1 MNYSHL
7 ADLVLLIHFAIVLF
21 VVGGLLLIVLGN
33 FLRWSWVNHWLFRAM
48 HVLAISVVVLESWL
62 GIECPLTT
70 LENWL
75 RLQAGQGVY
84 QGSFIQHWVHSVMF
98 YQAPGWVFALAYT
111 LFGLAVVA
119 AWWRWPPQRIC
130 SEYFVFGSCIA
141 LAIA

>member
-1 MNYSHL
+1 MNYSHF

-33 FLRWSWVNHWLFRAM
+33 FLRWSWVNHWWFRAM
-48 HVLAISVVVLESWL
+48 HLLAISVVVLESWL

-84 QGSFIQHWVHSVMF
+84 QGSFIQHWVHGVMF

-111 LFGLAVVA
+111 LFGLAVVT
-119 AWWRWPPQRIC
+119 AWWRLPPQRIC
-130 SEYFVFGSCIA
+130 S
-141 LAIA
+141 

>member
-33 FLRWSWVNHWLFRAM
+33 FLRWSWVNHWWFRGM
-48 HVLAISVVVLESWL
+48 HLLAISVVVLESWL
-62 GIECPLTT
+62 GIECPLAT

-75 RLQAGQGVY
+75 RLRAGQGVY

-111 LFGLAVVA
+111 LFALAVVA

-130 SEYFVFGSCIA
+130 S
-141 LAIA
+141 

>member
-1 MNYSHL
+1 MNYSHF

-33 FLRWSWVNHWLFRAM
+33 LLRWPWVNRWWFRAM
-48 HVLAISVVVLESWL
+48 HLLAISVVVLESWL

-84 QGSFIQHWVHSVMF
+84 QGSFIQHWVHGVMF
-98 YQAPGWVFALAYT
+98 YQAPGWVFALVYT
-111 LFGLAVVA
+111 LFGLLVAA
-119 AWWRWPPQRIC
+119 AWWRWPPHQ
-130 SEYFVFGSCIA
+130 FK
-141 LAIA
+141 

>member
-1 MNYSHL
+1 MNYSHF

-33 FLRWSWVNHWLFRAM
+33 FLRWSWVNHWWFRAM
-48 HVLAISVVVLESWL
+48 HLLAISVVVLESWL

-84 QGSFIQHWVHSVMF
+84 QGSFIQHWVHGVMF

-130 SEYFVFGSCIA
+130 S
-141 LAIA
+141 

>member
-1 MNYSHL
+1 MNYSHF

-84 QGSFIQHWVHSVMF
+84 QGSFIQHWVHGVMF

-119 AWWRWPPQRIC
+119 AWWRWPPHQ
-130 SEYFVFGSCIA
+130 FK
-141 LAIA
+141 

>member
-33 FLRWSWVNHWLFRAM
+33 FLCWSWVNHWWFRGM
-48 HVLAISVVVLESWL
+48 HLLAISVVVLESWL

-75 RLQAGQGVY
+75 RLRAGQGVY

-111 LFGLAVVA
+111 LFALAVVA

-130 SEYFVFGSCIA
+130 R
-141 LAIA
+141 

>member
-1 MNYSHL
+1 MNYSHF

-33 FLRWSWVNHWLFRAM
+33 VLRWSWVNHWWFRAM
-48 HVLAISVVVLESWL
+48 HLLAISVVVLESWL

-84 QGSFIQHWVHSVMF
+84 QGSFIQHWVHGVMF
-98 YQAPGWVFALAYT
+98 YHAPGWVFALAYT
-111 LFGLAVVA
+111 LFALAVVA
-119 AWWRWPPQRIC
+119 AWWRWPPHQ
-130 SEYFVFGSCIA
+130 FK
-141 LAIA
+141 

>member
-33 FLRWSWVNHWLFRAM
+33 VLRWSWVNHWWFRAM
-48 HVLAISVVVLESWL
+48 HLLAISVVVLESWL

-75 RLQAGQGVY
+75 RLRAGQGVY
-84 QGSFIQHWVHSVMF
+84 QGSFIQHWVHGVMF
-98 YQAPGWVFALAYT
+98 YHAPGWVFALAYT
-111 LFGLAVVA
+111 LFALAVVA
-119 AWWRWPPQRIC
+119 AWLRWPPQRIC
-130 SEYFVFGSCIA
+130 S
-141 LAIA
+141 

>member
-1 MNYSHL
+1 MNYSHF

-33 FLRWSWVNHWLFRAM
+33 FLCWSWVNHWWFRAM
-48 HVLAISVVVLESWL
+48 HLLAISVVVLESWL

-84 QGSFIQHWVHSVMF
+84 QGSFIQHWVHGVMF

-130 SEYFVFGSCIA
+130 S
-141 LAIA
+141 

>member
-1 MNYSHL
+1 MNYSHF

-21 VVGGLLLIVLGN
+21 VVGGLLLIILGN
-33 FLRWSWVNHWLFRAM
+33 LLRWPWVNRWWFRAI
-48 HVLAISVVVLESWL
+48 HLLAISVVVLESWL

-84 QGSFIQHWVHSVMF
+84 QGSFIQHWVHGVMF

-111 LFGLAVVA
+111 LFALAVVA
-119 AWWRWPPQRIC
+119 AWWRWPPHQ
-130 SEYFVFGSCIA
+130 FK
-141 LAIA
+141 

>member
-1 MNYSHL
+1 MNYSHF

-33 FLRWSWVNHWLFRAM
+33 VLRWSWVNHWWFRAL
-48 HVLAISVVVLESWL
+48 HLLAISVVVLESWL

-84 QGSFIQHWVHSVMF
+84 QGSFIQHWVHGVMF

-111 LFGLAVVA
+111 LFAFAVVA
-119 AWWRWPPQRIC
+119 AWWRWPPQQ
-130 SEYFVFGSCIA
+130 FK
-141 LAIA
+141 

>member
-1 MNYSHL
+1 MNYSHF

-33 FLRWSWVNHWLFRAM
+33 FLRWSWVNHWWFRAM
-48 HVLAISVVVLESWL
+48 HLLAISVVVLESWL

-75 RLQAGQGVY
+75 RLHAGQGVY
-84 QGSFIQHWVHSVMF
+84 QGSFIQHWVHGVMF

-119 AWWRWPPQRIC
+119 AWWRWPPKRIC
-130 SEYFVFGSCIA
+130 S
-141 LAIA
+141 

>member
-33 FLRWSWVNHWLFRAM
+33 FLCWSWVNHWWFRVM
-48 HVLAISVVVLESWL
+48 HLLAISVVVLESWL

-75 RLQAGQGVY
+75 RLRAGQGVY

-111 LFGLAVVA
+111 LFALAVVA

-130 SEYFVFGSCIA
+130 S
-141 LAIA
+141 

>member
-33 FLRWSWVNHWLFRAM
+33 VLRWSWVNHWWFRAM
-48 HVLAISVVVLESWL
+48 HLLAISVVVLESWL
-62 GIECPLTT
+62 GIECPFTT

-98 YQAPGWVFALAYT
+98 YHAPGWVFALAYT
-111 LFGLAVVA
+111 LFALAVVA
-119 AWWRWPPQRIC
+119 AWLRWPPQQ
-130 SEYFVFGSCIA
+130 FK
-141 LAIA
+141 

>member
-33 FLRWSWVNHWLFRAM
+33 VLRWSWVNHWWFRAM
-48 HVLAISVVVLESWL
+48 HLLAISVVVLESWL

-84 QGSFIQHWVHSVMF
+84 QGSFIQHWVHGVMF

-111 LFGLAVVA
+111 LFALAVVA

-130 SEYFVFGSCIA
+130 R
-141 LAIA
+141 

>member
-1 MNYSHL
+1 MDYSHF

-21 VVGGLLLIVLGN
+21 VVGGLLLIVFGN
-33 FLRWSWVNHWLFRAM
+33 LLHWPWVNRWWFRVM
-48 HVLAISVVVLESWL
+48 HLLAISVVILESWL

-84 QGSFIQHWVHSVMF
+84 QGSFIQHWVHGVMF

-119 AWWRWPPQRIC
+119 AWWRWPPHQ
-130 SEYFVFGSCIA
+130 FK
-141 LAIA
+141 

>member
-1 MNYSHL
+1 MNYSNL

-33 FLRWSWVNHWLFRAM
+33 FLRWSWVNHWWFRAM
-48 HVLAISVVVLESWL
+48 HLLAISVVVLESWL

-111 LFGLAVVA
+111 LFALAVVA

-130 SEYFVFGSCIA
+130 S
-141 LAIA
+141 

>member
-1 MNYSHL
+1 MNYSHF

-33 FLRWSWVNHWLFRAM
+33 YFLRWSWVNHWWFRAM
-48 HVLAISVVVLESWL
+48 HLLAISVVVLESWL

-84 QGSFIQHWVHSVMF
+84 QGSFIQHWVHGVMF

-111 LFGLAVVA
+111 LFCLAVVA

-130 SEYFVFGSCIA
+130 S
-141 LAIA
+141 

>member
-1 MNYSHL
+1 MNYSHF

-84 QGSFIQHWVHSVMF
+84 QGSFIQHWVHGVMF

-111 LFGLAVVA
+111 LFALAVVA
-119 AWWRWPPQRIC
+119 AWWRWPPHQ
-130 SEYFVFGSCIA
+130 FK
-141 LAIA
+141 

>member
-33 FLRWSWVNHWLFRAM
+33 VLRWSWVNHWWFRVM
-48 HVLAISVVVLESWL
+48 HLLAISVVVLESWL

-75 RLQAGQGVY
+75 RLRAGQGVY

-111 LFGLAVVA
+111 LFALAVVA

-130 SEYFVFGSCIA
+130 R
-141 LAIA
+141 